1 MSLDLNPRG
10 FENSIKIRMIFLDT
24 KQEELFISI
33 AAANRKTNIK
43 ASIIR
48 ESLNPVA
55 KKRFTYNDRQV
66 IFRIQK

>member
-1 MSLDLNPRG
+1 MALDLTPRG
-10 FENSIKIRMIFLDT
+10 FENSIKVRMIFLDN

-43 ASIIR
+43 ASTIR

-66 IFRIQK
+66 VFRIQK

>member
-1 MSLDLNPRG
+1 MSIDLTPRG
-10 FENSIKIRMIFLDT
+10 FENSIKVRMIFLDT
-24 KQEELFISI
+24 KEEESFISI

-43 ASIIR
+43 ASTIR

-66 IFRIQK
+66 VFRIQK

>member
-1 MSLDLNPRG
+1 
-10 FENSIKIRMIFLDT
+10 MIFLYT

-43 ASIIR
+43 ASTIR